1 MQYDVGGC
9 VICISYKVGYL
20 DKERSYKN
28 SAKEVILLFD
38 LIFPIK
44 ANKMLHKISIHIINI
59 SNFVL
64 FSKIIFAPVLVFQ
77 FQCAF

>member
-44 ANKMLHKISIHIINI
+44 PTKCWTKFRFINT
-59 SNFVL
+59 L
-64 FSKIIFAPVLVFQ
+64 RT
-77 FQCAF
+77 